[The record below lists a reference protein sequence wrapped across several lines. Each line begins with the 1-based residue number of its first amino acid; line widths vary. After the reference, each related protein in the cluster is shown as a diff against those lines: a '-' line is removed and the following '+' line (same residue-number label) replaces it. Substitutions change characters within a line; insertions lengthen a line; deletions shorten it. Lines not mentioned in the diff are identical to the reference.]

1 MPRSAMPRGR
11 LSRALGLVAALA
23 LLPLGAGAAGP
34 LPVTVGYLSVAR
46 PAPPLLT
53 ELDRPPEGLGRDGAR
68 LGLADNATTGRFLG
82 HDWRLSERAVALGD
96 DPLPVARA
104 ALAESPLLVV
114 DAAPDALLAIADLPE
129 AVGAVIVNATEGAVA
144 LRDSDCRANLLHVAP
159 SLAMR
164 TDALAQ
170 FLAMR
175 RWADLVLVE
184 GAHPDDRA
192 YAAALEA
199 SLGKFGLRIRDRR
212 AWTFDADMRRNAA
225 QEVPLF
231 TQGFGDYDA
240 LLIADE
246 IGDFG
251 RFLAYNTW
259 EPRPV
264 AGSEG
269 LVATAWAPMLEQWG
283 AAQLQTRFREMS
295 GRPMEAGDWGGWAAV
310 RALGEA
316 VTRTGAADPAAL
328 RDFMLSDGFELAG
341 FKGEALSFRPWNGQ
355 LRQPVPL
362 VQPRALVAQAP
373 LEGFLHQVSELDTLG
388 LDRADSACTA
398 FGG

>member
-1 MPRSAMPRGR
+1 MQRI
-11 LSRALGLVAALA
+11 RAFGASVFGALWLAVPAEA
-23 LLPLGAGAAGP
+23 LE
-34 LPVTVGYLSVAR
+34 VTVGYLAVAR
-46 PAPPLLT
+46 PMPPILS

-68 LGLADNATTGRFLG
+68 LGLEENRTTGRFLG
-82 HDWRLSERAVALGD
+82 HDWQLAEHEVAEGD
-96 DPLPVARA
+96 DPLPAARA
-104 ALAESPLLVV
+104 ALAESPLLVL
-114 DAAPDALLAIADLPE
+114 DAPAEVVLAVADLPE
-129 AVGAVIVNATEGAVA
+129 AAGALILNATEEAEG
-144 LRDSDCRANLLHVAP
+144 LRDAECRANVLHIAP
-159 SLAMR
+159 SLRMR

-175 RWADLVLVE
+175 RWDDLVLVE
-184 GAHPDDRA
+184 GTHPSDMA

-199 SLGKFGLRIRDRR
+199 SLRKFGLGIEDRR
-212 AWTFDADMRRNAA
+212 TWAFDADMRRNAA

-231 TQGFGDYDA
+231 TQGFGAYDA
-240 LLIADE
+240 LLVADE

-269 LVATAWAPMLEQWG
+269 LVAAAWSPVLEQWG
-283 AAQLQTRFREMS
+283 ATQLQNRFAELA
-295 GRPMEAGDWGGWAAV
+295 GRGMAPEDWGAWAAV
-310 RALGEA
+310 RAIGEA
-316 VTRTGAADPAAL
+316 VTRVGTAEPGAL
-328 RDFMLSDGFELAG
+328 RDFMLSDAFELAA
-341 FKGEALSFRPWNGQ
+341 FKGEALSFRDWNGQ

-373 LEGFLHQVSELDTLG
+373 IEGFLHQVSELDTLG